1 MHMEHKKSFNGLDE
15 TNLHTVQCTYCT
27 KGFFGR
33 NESSSCLKKCE
44 SFPPWLHASWWYPY
58 KRWRLNKAAWY
69 GHSTLIRT
77 VGMVLIW
84 IHQPADQDYWSRP
97 DHPKIVKTPPAIS
110 RYDGGHA
117 SLLIEAWL
125 SNLHQLTP
133 FVKMLFRKN
142 FDDADNATR
151 NIKPLVSLVG
161 SVHISLDQF
170 MKSYINVYTREW
182 VKHSFAVIW

>member
-1 MHMEHKKSFNGLDE
+1 MLQLKCRFNLWTHIRNTKSLSMQWPWWNESIFFL
-15 TNLHTVQCTYCT
+15 LYQ
-27 KGFFGR
+27 GFLWPYY
-33 NESSSCLKKCE
+33 ESSSCLKKCK
-44 SFPPWLHASWWYPY
+44 SFPRWLHASWWYPY

-77 VGMVLIW
+77 IGMVLIW
-84 IHQPADQDYWSRP
+84 IHQPSDQDYWSRP

-117 SLLIEAWL
+117 SLLIGAGL

-151 NIKPLVSLVG
+151 NIKPLVS
-161 SVHISLDQF
+161 F
-170 MKSYINVYTREW
+170 
-182 VKHSFAVIW
+182 

>member
-1 MHMEHKKSFNGLDE
+1 MNPHTEHEKPFNAINGVDE
-15 TNLHTVQCTYCT
+15 TNRIMNLALAWKSVKVFHAGCKLAGDILISDDAST
-27 KGFFGR
+27 KLLDMDTAHWSG
-33 NESSSCLKKCE
+33 L
-44 SFPPWLHASWWYPY
+44 LVWY
-58 KRWRLNKAAWY
+58 WY
-69 GHSTLIRT
+69 GY
-77 VGMVLIW
+77 
-84 IHQPADQDYWSRP
+84 QPADQDYWSRP

-151 NIKPLVSLVG
+151 NIKPLVSLVS
-161 SVHISLDQF
+161 SVYKVWTHSWSL
-170 MKSYINVYTREW
+170 I
-182 VKHSFAVIW
+182 

>member
-1 MHMEHKKSFNGLDE
+1 
-15 TNLHTVQCTYCT
+15 
-27 KGFFGR
+27 
-33 NESSSCLKKCE
+33 
-44 SFPPWLHASWWYPY
+44 
-58 KRWRLNKAAWY
+58 
-69 GHSTLIRT
+69 
-77 VGMVLIW
+77 MVLIW

-117 SLLIEAWL
+117 SLLIGAGL

-151 NIKPLVSLVG
+151 NIKQLVSLVG
-161 SVHISLDQF
+161 SVHMFGPIHKVLY
-170 MKSYINVYTREW
+170 KCAHTRMGKTLICSHLVEKFRLEMTNYFSIPW
-182 VKHSFAVIW
+182 

>member
-1 MHMEHKKSFNGLDE
+1 MQLNYEFNLWTRIRNTKSLSMALMKRIYN
-15 TNLHTVQCTYCT
+15 TVQCKYCT
-27 KGFFGR
+27 KKVPFGVM
-33 NESSSCLKKCE
+33 NPAHAWKNCK
-44 SFPPWLHASWWYPY
+44 SFPRWLYASWWYPY

-77 VGMVLIW
+77 IGMVLIW

-110 RYDGGHA
+110 RYDGRHA
-117 SLLIEAWL
+117 SLLIGAWL

-151 NIKPLVSLVG
+151 NIKPLVVG
-161 SVHISLDQF
+161 SIHV
-170 MKSYINVYTREW
+170 
-182 VKHSFAVIW
+182 